1 MASSAAGSPVAS
13 LTDQC
18 QLDPSRSTNAALGLR
33 IAALFAILAASTI
46 GGLLPLLSRNKFKFG
61 FFLGKVFA
69 AGVVTATGFVHILP
83 DAVDALSNPCLGFSS
98 SYPWAYTFAGG
109 CALITFT
116 LEYFLH
122 RLFFR

>member
-1 MASSAAGSPVAS
+1 MSEASSSAATLGDA
-13 LTDQC
+13 C
-18 QLDPSRSTNAALGLR
+18 GLDANSDSNSALGLR
-33 IAALFAILAASTI
+33 IAALFAILVASTI
-46 GGLLPLLSRNKFKFG
+46 GGLLPLLSKNRLKFG

-83 DAVDALSNPCLGFSS
+83 DAVDALSNPCLGFSE

-109 CALITFT
+109 AALFTFT

-122 RLFFR
+122 RLFYR